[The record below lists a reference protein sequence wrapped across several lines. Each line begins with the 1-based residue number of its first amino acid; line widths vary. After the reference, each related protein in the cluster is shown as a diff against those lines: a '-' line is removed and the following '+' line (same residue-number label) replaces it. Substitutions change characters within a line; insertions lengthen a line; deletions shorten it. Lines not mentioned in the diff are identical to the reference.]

1 MKVLN
6 IKGLFW
12 DGAFPCACSPLKTT
26 FLSSKLDPRLPAFK
40 KKKATRLLALLLH
53 GFESLIL
60 LK

>member
-12 DGAFPCACSPLKTT
+12 DGAFPCVCSPLKTT
-26 FLSSKLDPRLPAFK
+26 FLPGKLDPRLPAFK
-40 KKKATRLLALLLH
+40 KNYQALLLH

>member
-12 DGAFPCACSPLKTT
+12 DGVFPRACSPLKTT
-26 FLSSKLDPRLPAFK
+26 FLSGKLDPRLPAFK
-40 KKKATRLLALLLH
+40 KKKKGYQALLLH
-53 GFESLIL
+53 GFEFLIL